1 MNSQLLTKYSD
12 LVKEYM
18 LTKYVDNDDGF
29 INTESE
35 EECYNSFTDEI
46 FNCRSYVD
54 FHQFVID
61 DDIDFSSKEIL
72 FLLNWA
78 NQYFEDNFGAESKL
92 SIDLTEEK
100 IANSFAYAYMRD
112 NYDELLEY
120 MKENISDSISVPDIN
135 PDINPELNPDIN
147 PDINPEQ

>member
-35 EECYNSFTDEI
+35 EEYYESFTDEI

-78 NQYFEDNFGAESKL
+78 NQYIEDNFGAESKL

-100 IANSFAYAYMRD
+100 IANSFAYAYMRN
-112 NYDELLEY
+112 NYDELLAY

-135 PDINPELNPDIN
+135 PDINPELNP
-147 PDINPEQ
+147 EQ

>member
-35 EECYNSFTDEI
+35 EECYESFTDEI

-135 PDINPELNPDIN
+135 PDINPELNP
-147 PDINPEQ
+147 EQ

>member
-35 EECYNSFTDEI
+35 EECYESFTDEI

-135 PDINPELNPDIN
+135 PELNPELNP
-147 PDINPEQ
+147 EQ

>member
-1 MNSQLLTKYSD
+1 MNSQLLTKYSNF
-12 LVKEYM
+12 VKEYM
-18 LTKYVDNDDGF
+18 LKKYVDEDDGF

-35 EECYNSFTDEI
+35 EECYESFTEEI
-46 FNCRSYVD
+46 FNASSYVD

-78 NQYFEDNFGAESKL
+78 NKYFEENFGAESKL
-92 SIDLTEEK
+92 STDLTEEK
-100 IANSFAYAYMRD
+100 IANSFAYAYMKE

-120 MKENISDSISVPDIN
+120 MKENISNSDSDSDS
-135 PDINPELNPDIN
+135 DSDE
-147 PDINPEQ
+147 